1 MWTRSRTCDFYSI
14 HSIDKKGP
22 YNQSYMPGW
31 GEAMGGRV
39 LFQNDDTKAVMVE
52 DNGHWQTS
60 TGKKKMWHTD
70 CLLTDFHGLVPA
82 RG

>member
-1 MWTRSRTCDFYSI
+1 
-14 HSIDKKGP
+14 
-22 YNQSYMPGW
+22 
-31 GEAMGGRV
+31 MGGRV